1 MVLIR
6 FASTSSTIFPY
17 PQGKKGAAPWAK
29 YFPSTDS
36 QTAVF
41 LGATHFDTISSR
53 RTWARAVMRERLAKL
68 QDALEALKKASV
80 FKKALLAEAAL
91 LVALE
96 LFEEIIE
103 EIDKPTES
111 RSGAGRQT

>member
-1 MVLIR
+1 MR
-6 FASTSSTIFPY
+6 FASTPSTIFPH
-17 PQGKKGAAPWAK
+17 PQGKKGAAPCAK

-36 QTAVF
+36 QPAFF
-41 LGATHFDTISSR
+41 LGATRFDSISSR
-53 RTWARAVMRERLAKL
+53 RTWARVVMRERLAKL

-80 FKKALLAEAAL
+80 FKKALVTEAAL

-96 LFEEIIE
+96 LIEEIIE
-103 EIDKPTES
+103 EIDILKES